1 MKERRLIKII
11 VLEGKVI
18 FEINNKKDG
27 PPLPLRNIYIY
38 GSEERKMERMS
49 SCLVDHEKASQD
61 RIGYCIRK

>member
-27 PPLPLRNIYIY
+27 PPLPLRNIYIWI
-38 GSEERKMERMS
+38 GREKDGENVFMS
-49 SCLVDHEKASQD
+49 CRS
-61 RIGYCIRK
+61 

>member
-27 PPLPLRNIYIY
+27 PPLPWEIYIY